1 MSFKPRKSI
10 KSRYSIKSINT
21 NSYMTLRCTSDGYV
35 WAPYKPISTASIISD
50 GWEFSVEQIAEEKRE
65 VRKKKIDRIFKEKT
79 T

>member
-1 MSFKPRKSI
+1 
-10 KSRYSIKSINT
+10 
-21 NSYMTLRCTSDGYV
+21 MTLRGTSDGYV
-35 WAPYKPISTASIISD
+35 WAPYIPISTASIISD